1 MRAAR
6 CHGLSWVL
14 GMASLF
20 IAPACLAQQASRP
33 VPPDGVEVDALVEQA
48 RADRDTA
55 ERSAFGRVMSI
66 MIAALTQ
73 NADKPPQPQHAAAP
87 TAPDAAV
94 GEPPRDIELGA
105 AFRLDSAPARPT
117 ALPATASID

>member
-6 CHGLSWVL
+6 CHRLSWVF
-14 GMASLF
+14 GMATLF
-20 IAPACLAQQASRP
+20 IAPACLAQEASRP

-66 MIAALTQ
+66 MIAALKQ
-73 NADKPPQPQHAAAP
+73 NADKPPQPQHAAAAAA
-87 TAPDAAV
+87 TDAA

>member
-6 CHGLSWVL
+6 CHRLSWVF
-14 GMASLF
+14 GIATLF

-55 ERSAFGRVMSI
+55 ERSAFGQVMSI
-66 MIAALTQ
+66 MIAALKQ
-73 NADKPPQPQHAAAP
+73 NADQPPQPQHAAAP
-87 TAPDAAV
+87 AAPDTT